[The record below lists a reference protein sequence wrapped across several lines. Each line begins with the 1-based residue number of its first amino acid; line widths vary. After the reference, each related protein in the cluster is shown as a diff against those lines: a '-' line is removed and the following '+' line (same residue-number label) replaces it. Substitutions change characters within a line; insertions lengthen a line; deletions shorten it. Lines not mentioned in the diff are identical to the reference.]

1 MRHLLLA
8 LLVLSL
14 AAADEAAAP
23 PSPPIAAWDVVP
35 HQIITAPF
43 QAGVVAFHLR
53 PLAVEF
59 ALTVAGRDEPL
70 RRETVTAPTF
80 NAQVG
85 VWEYWLVIDPAQIPD
100 GPFSIAATVQVVEAP
115 TSTLKLAPLPL
126 YANSGK
132 TLALGTTVHV
142 DGEKGDD
149 AQPGSL
155 EQPKR
160 TLKAALAAAGD
171 GGSILLAA
179 GTYSADGLGGGL
191 GRKRWT
197 TIAPREGVSREAV
210 VITPGRPGTDKLRF
224 AGLTLASD
232 PSEAKYHTLLTG
244 DNGRSV
250 VWVDDCVLTCRKGRE
265 FSCNAFGNNYP
276 SYVTGGETVEL
287 SNAPGAILM
296 RGHRIR
302 SICSDAFTSVRTA
315 INCTVDEIE
324 RGKTEAHPDFC
335 QSHVGKPDEYKSF
348 ILYNCR
354 GLKCS
359 SQGLFGLNL
368 RDSAFINIL
377 FVKHPANSP
386 MSSQYSGRMENVLF
400 AHMTFPNQVW
410 HWRGKEALTR
420 DVYFVNNIVA
430 SMSISADPA
439 WMTGFRFSHNL
450 YLGGNKGY
458 GAVTPGDEARSGAAG
473 FVDPTVADYRLGAD
487 SPAAGSALPLSCVP
501 ADIDGKPWADGKPNR
516 GCLRLRD

>member
-1 MRHLLLA
+1 MRLLILA
-8 LLVLSL
+8 LLALSL

-23 PSPPIAAWDVVP
+23 PPPPIAAWDVVP

-85 VWEYWLVIDPAQIPD
+85 VWEYWLAIDPAQIPD
-100 GPFSIAATVQVVEAP
+100 GPFAVTATVRVADAP
-115 TSTLKLAPLPL
+115 AVARALDPLPL
-126 YANSGK
+126 YANAGG
-132 TLALGTTVHV
+132 TLVLGTTVHV

-149 AQPGSL
+149 AQPGTA

-160 TLKAALAAAGD
+160 TLKSGVVAAGD
-171 GGSILLAA
+171 GGRVLLAP
-179 GTYSADGLGGGL
+179 GSYPADGLGGGM
-191 GRKRWT
+191 KRQYWT
-197 TIAPREGVSREAV
+197 TITAREGAAREAV

-232 PSEAKYHTLLTG
+232 PAEPKYHTLLAG
-244 DNGRSV
+244 EQGRSV
-250 VWVDDCVLTCRKGRE
+250 AWFDDCVFTCRKGRE
-265 FSCNAFGNNYP
+265 FACNVTGNGYRT
-276 SYVTGGETVEL
+276 YITGGETIEL
-287 SNAPGAILM
+287 SNGPSATLM

-302 SICSDAFTSVRTA
+302 SICSDAFSSVRAA

-377 FVKHPANSP
+377 FVKHPDNSP
-386 MSSQYSGRMENVLF
+386 VSSQYTGRMENVIF

-420 DVYFVNNIVA
+420 DVHFVNNIVA
-430 SMSISADPA
+430 SMSVSADPA
-439 WMTGFRFSHNL
+439 WMAGFRFSHNL
-450 YLGGNKGY
+450 FLGGSKGY

-473 FVDPTVADYRLGAD
+473 FADPAAGDWRPAADG
-487 SPAAGSALPLSCVP
+487 PAAGSALPLTCVP
-501 ADIDGKPWADGKPNR
+501 ADIDGKPWPDGKPDR
-516 GCLRLRD
+516 GCLRRRD